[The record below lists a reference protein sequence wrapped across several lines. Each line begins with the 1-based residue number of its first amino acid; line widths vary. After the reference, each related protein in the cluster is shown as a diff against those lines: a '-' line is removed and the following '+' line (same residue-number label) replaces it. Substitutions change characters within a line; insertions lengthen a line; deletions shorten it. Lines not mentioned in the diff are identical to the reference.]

1 MYMNSQMC
9 ISCWLSL
16 LHRVGVKL
24 ISVLFEGWFL
34 INCVRK
40 AFEFGMEGILI
51 ERGAARATSK
61 KGKRERKIPLQILRV
76 AVSLLP
82 FPLKLTFEELV
93 STGGERRVYA
103 VGIPPPF
110 KLFFFRRT
118 DVSHVRAWRISIF
131 HSGDIR
137 STFLV
142 VCSAKSS

>member
-1 MYMNSQMC
+1 M
-9 ISCWLSL
+9 
-16 LHRVGVKL
+16 
-24 ISVLFEGWFL
+24 

-118 DVSHVRAWRISIF
+118 DVSHVRA
-131 HSGDIR
+131 
-137 STFLV
+137 
-142 VCSAKSS
+142 

>member
-1 MYMNSQMC
+1 MQFQVSKFCFLDVYEYPDVYIVLIVSFTSSGSKINFRF
-9 ISCWLSL
+9 IR
-16 LHRVGVKL
+16 RVIFDG
-24 ISVLFEGWFL
+24 GL

-76 AVSLLP
+76 AVSLLL

-118 DVSHVRAWRISIF
+118 DVSHVRA
-131 HSGDIR
+131 
-137 STFLV
+137 
-142 VCSAKSS
+142 

>member
-1 MYMNSQMC
+1 MQFQVSKFCFLDVYEYPDVYIVLIVSFTSSKIGSKINFRF
-9 ISCWLSL
+9 I
-16 LHRVGVKL
+16 RGV
-24 ISVLFEGWFL
+24 IFDGGL

-51 ERGAARATSK
+51 EWGAARATSK

-118 DVSHVRAWRISIF
+118 DVSHVRA
-131 HSGDIR
+131 
-137 STFLV
+137 
-142 VCSAKSS
+142 